1 MLHVLAIVVGIGIVD
16 SLNPSTIA
24 PALYLAAGKAAHRG
38 LAGFIVGVFAA
49 NLVLGL
55 LLVLGP
61 GQAIMSRVPHPG
73 DEARHLIELTAGGLL
88 LVLAG
93 ALWGKRDRVA
103 HQMTANT
110 ERIDRSSAV
119 LGAAIAVAEFP
130 TAIPYFAVI
139 AAVVGSGK
147 AIPVQVALL
156 AIFNLC
162 FVLPLLGVLAVRTFA
177 GERSRLWLEQA
188 RANIDRWLATL
199 VPGLV
204 FAVGFVL
211 VVIGAYGLVTDRD

>member
-1 MLHVLAIVVGIGIVD
+1 MLHLLAIVVGIGIVD

-93 ALWGKRDRVA
+93 ALWLKRDRVA

-162 FVLPLLGVLAVRTFA
+162 FVLPLLGMLAVRTFA

-204 FAVGFVL
+204 LAIGLVL
-211 VVIGAYGLVTDRD
+211 VGIGAYGLVTDRT

>member
-1 MLHVLAIVVGIGIVD
+1 VLHVLAIVVGIGIVD

-24 PALYLAAGKAAHRG
+24 PALYLAAGRDAARG
-38 LAGFIVGVFAA
+38 LAGFIGGVFAA

-55 LLVLGP
+55 LLALGP

-88 LVLAG
+88 VVLAG
-93 ALWGKRDRVA
+93 ALWVRRDRVA
-103 HQMTANT
+103 HHVTANT

-139 AAVVGSGK
+139 AAVVDSGK
-147 AIPVQVALL
+147 AVPVQVGLL
-156 AIFNLC
+156 VIFNLC
-162 FVLPLLGVLAVRTFA
+162 FVLPLLGVLVVRTVA
-177 GERSRLWLEQA
+177 GERSRLWLERA

-211 VVIGAYGLVTDRD
+211 VVIGAYGLVTDRS

>member
-1 MLHVLAIVVGIGIVD
+1 MFRLVGLVVSIGLAD
-16 SLNPSTIA
+16 SLNPTTIA

-93 ALWGKRDRVA
+93 ALWVKRDRVA

-204 FAVGFVL
+204 LAIGLVL
-211 VVIGAYGLVTDRD
+211 VGIGAYGLVTDRT